1 MAGGRK
7 VRKHLRCR
15 KASGSSSFWRCAEY
29 RTHTYCF
36 DCLFSLANLL
46 FRSKD
51 GQTLM
56 PPEETVL
63 AFAEVEGMRDA
74 LLGTT
79 AVNSIVVWSVFP
91 LQLNDVACGC
101 MW

>member
-1 MAGGRK
+1 MVGGRK
-7 VRKHLRCR
+7 VRKHLGYGEV
-15 KASGSSSFWRCAEY
+15 SGSSSLWGCAED
-29 RTHTYCF
+29 RTHTCYF
-36 DCLFSLANLL
+36 DCLFLLAHLL
-46 FRSKD
+46 FRTKD

-74 LLGTT
+74 LVGTT

-91 LQLNDVACGC
+91 SQLNDLPCRC
-101 MW
+101 TC

>member
-1 MAGGRK
+1 
-7 VRKHLRCR
+7 
-15 KASGSSSFWRCAEY
+15 
-29 RTHTYCF
+29 
-36 DCLFSLANLL
+36 
-46 FRSKD
+46 
-51 GQTLM
+51 M

-101 MW
+101 MWWLLQLAADVL